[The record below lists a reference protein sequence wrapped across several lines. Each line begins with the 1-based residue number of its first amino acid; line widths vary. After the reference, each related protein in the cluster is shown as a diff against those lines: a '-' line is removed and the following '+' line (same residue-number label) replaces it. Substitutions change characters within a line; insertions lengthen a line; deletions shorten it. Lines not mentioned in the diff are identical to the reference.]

1 MVMAAVLACA
11 AAADAQQISVRATP
25 GVLVAGSAPGIQV
38 IESAPIESLS
48 MVKGAP
54 FSADAVT
61 EFTQVFGDGNRIE
74 RRYLSSLTRDS
85 RGRTRREEEIALVGP
100 FAATATGPLP
110 RLITIVDPEAR
121 VSYTLDENLRIAHR
135 NTIAAAKVI
144 ELVKMLEARQV
155 GPGSAS
161 LITPGV
167 GIGGGRGVIM
177 TAPLATIETGKAV
190 VALDGDAGAGTL
202 KAEALGT
209 RLVEGVK
216 AEGTRTTSTIPAGA
230 IGNLMPIEVVTERWF
245 SPELQTAVLITRRD
259 PRAGET
265 VYRLT
270 NIVRAEPNDSLF
282 TVPPDY
288 ELREGKLGANLV
300 KKVAPAPG
308 AKAAPRNVTKAAPGK

>member
-1 MVMAAVLACA
+1 MKTLRLSTTMVMAILASTVMA
-11 AAADAQQISVRATP
+11 GAQQISVRATP

-48 MVKGAP
+48 MVKSAP

-61 EFTQVFGDGNRIE
+61 EFTQVLGDGNRIE
-74 RRYLSSLTRDS
+74 RRYVSSLTRDS
-85 RGRTRREEEIALVGP
+85 RGRTRREEELALVGP

-110 RLITIVDPEAR
+110 RLITIVDPEAQ
-121 VSYTLDENLRIAHR
+121 VSYTLDENLRVAHR

-144 ELVKMLEARQV
+144 ELVKMLDAGKVSAGGARLV
-155 GPGSAS
+155 
-161 LITPGV
+161 TPGGV
-167 GIGGGRGVIM
+167 GGGRGVIV
-177 TAPLATIETGKAV
+177 TAPLARVEGARAIA
-190 VALDGDAGAGTL
+190 ALDADASAGTL
-202 KAEALGT
+202 KTEALGT
-209 RLVEGVK
+209 KLVEGVK
-216 AEGTRTTSTIPAGA
+216 AEGMRTTSTIPAGA

-282 TVPPDY
+282 TVPPGY
-288 ELREGKLGANLV
+288 ELREGKLSANLV
-300 KKVAPAPG
+300 KKVAPKPVTRVD
-308 AKAAPRNVTKAAPGK
+308 PRK

>member
-1 MVMAAVLACA
+1 MKTLRLSTTVMMTMLAGAAV
-11 AAADAQQISVRATP
+11 ADAQQVATRATA

-54 FSADAVT
+54 FAADAVT
-61 EFTQVFGDGNRIE
+61 EFTQVLGDGNRIE
-74 RRYLSSLTRDS
+74 RRYVSSLTRDS

-121 VSYTLDENLRIAHR
+121 VSYTLDENLRVAHR

-144 ELVKMLEARQV
+144 ELGKMLDARQIPAGGARLV
-155 GPGSAS
+155 TRGGP
-161 LITPGV
+161 
-167 GIGGGRGVIM
+167 GGGRGVM
-177 TAPLATIETGKAV
+177 VTAPLASADTARVIVG
-190 VALDGDAGAGTL
+190 LDGDAGTGTL
-202 KAEALGT
+202 KTEVLGT
-209 RLVEGVK
+209 KLVEGVK

-230 IGNLMPIEVVTERWF
+230 IGNLMPIDVVTERWF
-245 SPELQTAVLITRRD
+245 SPELQTAVSITRRD

-270 NIVRAEPNDSLF
+270 NIVRSEPNDSLF

-288 ELREGKLGANLV
+288 ELREGKLSANLV
-300 KKVAPAPG
+300 KKVAPKP
-308 AKAAPRNVTKAAPGK
+308 VTKGVPKK